1 MISKRYEKPDVV
13 SLEKD
18 KGGKVCRGVRK
29 AGMLGYS
36 DRSSWRRWVV
46 SSVLMGEKR
55 VRLSGLVR
63 GNSQYKGPKAPM
75 ADMRK

>member
-1 MISKRYEKPDVV
+1 
-13 SLEKD
+13 
-18 KGGKVCRGVRK
+18 
-29 AGMLGYS
+29 MLGYS